1 MRSAKKSIDLD
12 SLPPPAMEPLPPISG
27 HERFRCFCGEER
39 IGQVPALYGDPI
51 CRCQGF
57 TNPLPERDLRG
68 LTFGK
73 LTITDW
79 IGTTRLSMVQH
90 WRCVCSCKTVVEVA
104 EPLLLTGRRVSCGCQ
119 GDKRGSRGTVETDAR
134 PARSRG
140 RPRTSKASSAAPKE
154 RSSVGTGLRYG
165 DLIVVRAMTR
175 PQFWLC
181 QCDCGEEVGVQE
193 DMLLS
198 GAARSCKGAK
208 AHETASAV
216 TEPAPAVEP
225 TPVRTKRA
233 HLSVVS

>member
-1 MRSAKKSIDLD
+1 MGWVFPFFPDGVGVLFGVSVRNGWSDHSGVVLVLQLVGGERTERHSWLD
-12 SLPPPAMEPLPPISG
+12 RAGTKVLADGVDPAWWRWM
-27 HERFRCFCGEER
+27 C
-39 IGQVPALYGDPI
+39 A
-51 CRCQGF
+51 
-57 TNPLPERDLRG
+57 
-68 LTFGK
+68 
-73 LTITDW
+73 
-79 IGTTRLSMVQH
+79 RL
-90 WRCVCSCKTVVEVA
+90 
-104 EPLLLTGRRVSCGCQ
+104 
-119 GDKRGSRGTVETDAR
+119 
-134 PARSRG
+134 
-140 RPRTSKASSAAPKE
+140 
-154 RSSVGTGLRYG
+154 